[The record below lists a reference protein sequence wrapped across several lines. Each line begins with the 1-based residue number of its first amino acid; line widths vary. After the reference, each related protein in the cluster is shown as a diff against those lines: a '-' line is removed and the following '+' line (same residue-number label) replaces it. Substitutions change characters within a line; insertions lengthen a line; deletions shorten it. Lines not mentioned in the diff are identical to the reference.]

1 MKLSRLL
8 AASSV
13 AALMAGAANA
23 VVAIQHTGGS
33 VSSGYQ
39 IAEEVDFAELA
50 LANADD
56 GTYGLEVG
64 VDGTIPPGQNLFL
77 TVTVTNGKFT
87 TALDGSEFTSGV
99 TGAVVDAGG
108 LADDNSVRYLLTSDG
123 VATPAS
129 GKNDHVAL
137 TLPIDI
143 VGCASLSFSVTEFE
157 TEGAGTP
164 IEGGTATQATPSV
177 TCVEA
182 FDATMAPDGSTTT
195 LDFGTAFSTFVV
207 AGPDTATTAVIGD
220 ALLSIDTAV
229 NIDMD
234 GTAAAPAHV
243 LGFDASV
250 DFVNGDNI
258 VTVTAAPGVGTA
270 LFDDVVAVA
279 ADAAPL
285 SGAVPALTVA
295 DDAEIII
302 DIVGLGF
309 PVAAQSVSVSGAALS
324 LDSTANLQAVDPFS
338 SADVQDLILNG
349 QTFGPFDWVADL
361 NGATNNIF
369 RITGLSSADVPAQL
383 ILTNSNAGVN
393 GVFPFTILASEI
405 NNGEVRINRS
415 KIRTV
420 VGSDYGTADVTFVLS
435 TGDTLDIDRLT
446 STTATTAVVTPFG
459 DGSNNDGPLDSDLAQ
474 P

>member
-77 TVTVTNGKFT
+77 TINVTNGKFT
-87 TALDGSEFTSGV
+87 TALDGSEFTQGV

-108 LADDNSVRYLLTSDG
+108 VADGNFVRYLLTSDG
-123 VATPAS
+123 VATAAS

-143 VGCASLSFSVTEFE
+143 VGCASLSFSVSEFE

-164 IEGGTATQATPSV
+164 IEGGAATQATPSV

-207 AGPDTATTAVIGD
+207 AGPDTAMTAVIGD
-220 ALLSIDTAV
+220 ALLSIDGAV

-234 GTAAAPAHV
+234 GTAAAPIHV

-258 VTVTAAPGVGTA
+258 VTVTAAPGVGN
-270 LFDDVVAVA
+270 LFDDVAAVA

-295 DDAEIII
+295 DAAEIII

-369 RITGLSSADVPAQL
+369 RITGLSANDVPAQL

-405 NNGEVRINRS
+405 NNGEVRINRT
-415 KIRTV
+415 KIRNV

>member
-23 VVAIQHTGGS
+23 VVAIQHTGGT
-33 VSSGYQ
+33 VSPGYE

-50 LANADD
+50 LADADD

-108 LADDNSVRYLLTSDG
+108 LADGNSVRYLLTSDG
-123 VATPAS
+123 VATAAS

-137 TLPIDI
+137 ILPIDI
-143 VGCASLSFSVTEFE
+143 VGCGSLSFSVTEFE

-164 IEGGTATQATPSV
+164 IEGGAATQATPSV

-182 FDATMAPDGSTTT
+182 FDATMAPDVSTTT

-207 AGPDTATTAVIGD
+207 AGPDAATTAVIGD

-234 GTAAAPAHV
+234 GTNAAPAHV
-243 LGFDASV
+243 LGFEASV

-258 VTVTAAPGVGTA
+258 ETVTATPGVGTT
-270 LFDDVVAVA
+270 LFDDIALVA
-279 ADAAPL
+279 ADSAAL
-285 SGAVPALTVA
+285 VGAASATTA
-295 DDAEIII
+295 TDDAEIII
-302 DIVGLGF
+302 DISGLG
-309 PVAAQSVSVSGAALS
+309 PVAAQAVTVSGAALS
-324 LDSTANLQAVDPFS
+324 LDSSLNLQAADPFS

-349 QTFGPFDWVADL
+349 QSFGPFDWVADL

-405 NNGEVRINRS
+405 NNGEVRINRA
-415 KIRTV
+415 KIRNV